1 MERALYLA
9 VGLALLAVVLIGVG
23 VLARSWIRSRLAEL
37 IELLRLW
44 HSRM

>member
-1 MERALYLA
+1 MERTLYLV
-9 VGLALLAVVLIGVG
+9 VGLALLAVVLIGLG
-23 VLARSWIRSRLAEL
+23 VLTRSWIRSRLAEL

>member
-1 MERALYLA
+1 MERTLYLV

>member
-1 MERALYLA
+1 MDRALYLA
-9 VGLALLAVVLIGVG
+9 VGLALLAVALVGLG